1 MLHSKLDEQ
10 SLLQAKK
17 YCADE
22 LFDSEVYRKLAEVEK
37 SEAHREILL
46 NFSEQERSH
55 YEFWK
60 SISGECIDE
69 VKFWKTR
76 LFVLMRRALGLTFTL
91 KFLERHEKGVTESY
105 KEFLNIISDEKLRQ
119 ALQKIIE
126 DEEIHEKTH
135 MQGINEKLVSYVGF
149 IALGLADA
157 IVEITGV
164 HAGFLGVTS
173 STLITGIAGL
183 IVGISAAISMASAA
197 YVQSKHELRTSPL
210 TSALYTGLAYIIAV
224 ALLAAPYFVF
234 TSMINAFATSIIIG
248 VLMVLGFTFYG
259 SVLQDKGFKREFLET
274 TSLLFATAFVTYLI
288 GEVIG
293 GYFGIRGIFG

>member
-1 MLHSKLDEQ
+1 MQHVSFDEQ
-10 SLLQAKK
+10 SIQQARR

-22 LFDSEVYRKLAEVEK
+22 LFDSEVYRRLAEIEK
-37 SEAHREILL
+37 NDAHRNILL
-46 NFSEQERSH
+46 EFSAQEKGH
-55 YEFWK
+55 YEFWR
-60 SISGECIDE
+60 SIGGECVDE
-69 VKFWKTR
+69 VKLWRTR
-76 LFVLMRRALGLTFTL
+76 LFVLMRRLLGLTFTL
-91 KFLERHEKGVTESY
+91 KFLERHEKSVTESY
-105 KEFLNIISDEKLRQ
+105 REFLGKISDEKLRKS
-119 ALQKIIE
+119 LQKIIE

-135 MQGINEKLVSYVGF
+135 MQGINEKFVSYVGF

-197 YVQSKHELRTSPL
+197 YVQSKHELRTNPL

-224 ALLAAPYFVF
+224 VLLATPYFVF
-234 TSMINAFATSIIIG
+234 KSMINAFAISIIIG
-248 VLMVLGFTFYG
+248 ILMVLGFTFYG
-259 SVLQDKGFKREFLET
+259 SVLQDKGFRREFLET
-274 TSLLFATAFVTYLI
+274 TSLLFATAIATYFI